1 MVKLCAGGQLSMN
14 SCARK
19 TECFAVAVYFRFNTA
34 SPLKSLIFAYYIFIA
49 INLNSFN
56 YKDEKKE
63 RGFIPLSL
71 IALATSNA

>member
-1 MVKLCAGGQLSMN
+1 MV
-14 SCARK
+14 
-19 TECFAVAVYFRFNTA
+19 
-34 SPLKSLIFAYYIFIA
+34 